1 MTVLTIATTNVM
13 NDDQREARI
22 LSWHG
27 INGPVGQCVVPVELI
42 DTIVNAYEDMG
53 FTVKVTEYLPNS
65 NSAT

>member
-1 MTVLTIATTNVM
+1 VT
-13 NDDQREARI
+13 DDQPREARI

-27 INGPVGQCVVPVELI
+27 IDGPVGECLVPLELI
-42 DTIVNAYEDMG
+42 DMIVNAYENMG